1 MYRIHGIL
9 LFVSVGAI
17 VGIAVGWWFGTIGA
31 VIGGGVGIVVGWQ
44 LEASLYRVD
53 SRREKSAAE
62 DGTKDVDTVDDIA
75 RE

>member
-9 LFVSVGAI
+9 LFVSVGA
-17 VGIAVGWWFGTIGA
+17 VAGIAVGWWFGTVGA
-31 VIGGGVGIVVGWQ
+31 VLGGGIGILVGWQ

-53 SRREKSAAE
+53 SRREESVADE
-62 DGTKDVDTVDDIA
+62 GTKEVDTVDDIV